1 MPPIYGYRCQSLA
14 CPYCGKAYADADAGS
29 CCKETVAHG
38 TPCGHESEVFF
49 TSVARAEA
57 EEPSE
62 ACPVCGGLE
71 KRRLVAQG
79 TTHILKGKGWFY
91 SGGY

>member
-1 MPPIYGYRCQSLA
+1 MPFYGYKCESIV
-14 CPYCGKAYADADAGS
+14 KADNSKDQF
-29 CCKETVAHG
+29 T
-38 TPCGHESEVFF
+38 CGHEYEVFF

-79 TTHILKGKGWFY
+79 TTHVLKGKGWFKD
-91 SGGY
+91 GY